1 MGRHSS
7 QDRRLLRRIV
17 KEQGVEKFSDTIK
30 RKLKNKHEGSGN
42 LRGDQPTQESGE
54 GE

>member
-1 MGRHSS
+1 MGRHYSK
-7 QDRRLLRRIV
+7 DRRLLRRIV

-30 RKLKNKHEGSGN
+30 RKLKNKNASSRN